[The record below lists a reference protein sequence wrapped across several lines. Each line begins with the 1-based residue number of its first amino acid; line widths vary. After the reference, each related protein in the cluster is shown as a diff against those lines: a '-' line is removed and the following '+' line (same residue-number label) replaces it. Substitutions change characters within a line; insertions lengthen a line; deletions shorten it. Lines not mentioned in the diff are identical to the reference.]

1 MVSGVV
7 YLVKNKPFI
16 HLFLLISSLDLLYG
30 YPKLETF
37 AQAGS
42 REAQLLL
49 GTTLFQGSPK
59 EKQKAVYL
67 LTKAAKQG
75 SGKACYY
82 LGIANWKGIGTS
94 INIDRSYSWFLK
106 AIAGGE
112 KIAIISLAQLFE
124 DQAGVELAAITYKF
138 GYDQLKVNEC
148 KLHLQEILD
157 LNPSI
162 DVDALTDRTFL
173 EKSLPASIKTDEI
186 QVNKEDSFSRKI
198 KLSNGSSYQGSSL
211 KGIPHGFG
219 IKKEI
224 DNRVFIGEFL
234 SGNEDGYGTLYSKD
248 GVIIFN
254 GLWEKETHK
263 VNHPNRTL

>member
-1 MVSGVV
+1 VVSGVV
-7 YLVKNKPFI
+7 CLVKNKPFI
-16 HLFLLISSLDLLYG
+16 HFFLLISSLDLLYG
-30 YPKLETF
+30 YLQLETF
-37 AQAGS
+37 AQSGS

-59 EKQKAVYL
+59 EKQKAVYF
-67 LTKAAKQG
+67 LTQAAKQG

-94 INIDRSYSWFLK
+94 INIDRSYSWFLE

-112 KIAIISLAQLFE
+112 KKAIISLAQLFE

-138 GYDQLKVNEC
+138 GYDHLKVDEC
-148 KLHLQEILD
+148 NLHLQEIIKSI
-157 LNPSI
+157 PSI
-162 DVDALTDRTFL
+162 DANALTDRTFL

-186 QVNKEDSFSRKI
+186 QVSRKDSFSEKI

-211 KGIPHGFG
+211 KGIPNGFG

-224 DNRVFIGEFL
+224 DNRVYIGEFL
-234 SGNEDGYGTLYSKD
+234 SGKEDGYGTLYSKD

-254 GLWEKETHK
+254 GLWEKGK
-263 VNHPNRTL
+263 PIK